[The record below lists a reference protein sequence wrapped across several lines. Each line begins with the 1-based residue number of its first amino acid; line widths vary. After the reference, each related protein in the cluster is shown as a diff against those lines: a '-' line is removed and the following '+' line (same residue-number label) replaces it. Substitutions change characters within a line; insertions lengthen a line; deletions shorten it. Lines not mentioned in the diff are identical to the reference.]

1 MRNSQK
7 IKLAFWV
14 KLSRKNVH
22 IGISKGLVAWI
33 AGGKSEAYE
42 ELGECRGRAASR
54 SENKFSKDK
63 VGN

>member
-1 MRNSQK
+1 M
-7 IKLAFWV
+7 
-14 KLSRKNVH
+14 SRKNVH
-22 IGISKGLVAWI
+22 IGKSKGLVAWI
-33 AGGKSEAYE
+33 AGGKSEAYG

>member
-1 MRNSQK
+1 MRNNQK

-14 KLSRKNVH
+14 KSSRKNVH
-22 IGISKGLVAWI
+22 IGKSKGLVAWI
-33 AGGKSEAYE
+33 AGGKSEAYK
-42 ELGECRGRAASR
+42 ELGECLGRQHQG

>member
-22 IGISKGLVAWI
+22 IGKGKGLVAWI
-33 AGGKSEAYE
+33 AGGKSEAYG
-42 ELGECRGRAASR
+42 ELGEC
-54 SENKFSKDK
+54 
-63 VGN
+63 